1 MKWLNLVLILIV
13 IVLLSFIAYKMFI
26 EKKEDNSGKVRA
38 TTLANP
44 KSGSSGIYSQ
54 SGTN

>member
-13 IVLLSFIAYKMFI
+13 IVLLSFIAYKLFI
-26 EKKEDNSGKVRA
+26 EKKEVDSGKVKA
-38 TTLANP
+38 TVLANP
-44 KSGSSGIYSQ
+44 KTGSSGIYSQ